1 MQNIIQVFFGGMIGA
16 IIRYEI
22 QLVVGTTVMLW
33 IVNVLGSFI
42 LGCLNGFFEKKESK
56 LKLFFTTGMLGTF
69 TTFSTFS
76 ETSFNMLLEESFR
89 GTAYI
94 FGMTLASVSA
104 AFIGYL
110 LVRRKET

>member
-1 MQNIIQVFFGGMIGA
+1 
-16 IIRYEI
+16 
-22 QLVVGTTVMLW
+22 
-33 IVNVLGSFI
+33 
-42 LGCLNGFFEKKESK
+42 
-56 LKLFFTTGMLGTF
+56 MLGTF